1 MNLEY
6 STDRFVLIANYA
18 LICLPSFYMSVYIF
32 CKSQNIKLRVSQY
45 IYIIISG
52 ILFTTLFVL
61 LRLNST
67 SFSYFLYYL
76 IVPVLLSLLTRDSK
90 QFFKSLIIGSVSISL
105 VFVLDFA
112 SVFIQSTVF
121 WLLGSVKLS
130 VFNFFFN
137 QLMMIIFCILFMNIK
152 RFKRGF
158 QFFQTDENLGLGL
171 TLSVFVMF
179 LKCIKLRENSE
190 SDYTF
195 IVFIIGSIT
204 AGFGLFFWIRRSITA
219 HQRKR
224 MQLKSKEHYQ
234 EVLKERDKEIEK
246 QRQSNEYL
254 AKVVHRD
261 NHLMDSLN
269 TAIDAYYNTDDNVEK
284 SDLFREIQT
293 MIKERGELI
302 DREQRETKFLPST
315 GSLLIDSTINDLY
328 IKAAAHGIDFD
339 MAASAP
345 VSEIIGKY
353 ISQTDLQTLLSDH
366 IKDAVIAVEARGEGS
381 GKILLDLSMQND
393 NYCITIYDNGVAFEI
408 DTLSKLG
415 RERVTT
421 HADSGGSG
429 IGFMTTFETLNKA
442 YASLII
448 TEFDSTMP
456 FTKSVAF
463 RFDGE
468 SSFIIQSHR
477 SEELKEKLTR
487 DDVVI
492 L

>member
-1 MNLEY
+1 MSFVNIVTEY
-6 STDRFVLIANYA
+6 DLLIVYFLLVIFDYYVSAYLFCKVQN
-18 LICLPSFYMSVYIF
+18 ICLNKKQF
-32 CKSQNIKLRVSQY
+32 
-45 IYIIISG
+45 IYVIISG
-52 ILFTTLFVL
+52 LILSIGFIVFRNYSQQMAQLLLFAFIPFL
-61 LRLNST
+61 LVFIGRTSWYSSIAIGLI
-67 SFSYFLYYL
+67 SFSVFR
-76 IVPVLLSLLTRDSK
+76 VSR
-90 QFFKSLIIGSVSISL
+90 IIATIIT
-105 VFVLDFA
+105 A
-112 SVFIQSTVF
+112 TVF
-121 WLLGSVKLS
+121 WFFGHAQEDILVYFTELVCASVLCY
-130 VFNFFFN
+130 F
-137 QLMMIIFCILFMNIK
+137 LMRIK
-152 RFKRGF
+152 RFKKGF
-158 QFFQTDENLGLGL
+158 QFFLNDKHFGLGL
-171 TLSVFVMF
+171 ALTGVILTLTCVNLEALNEMDIIYV
-179 LKCIKLRENSE
+179 
-190 SDYTF
+190 
-195 IVFIIGSIT
+195 IVIIGVLISGFGLYLWIRHSIT
-204 AGFGLFFWIRRSITA
+204 ARYREHLQS
-219 HQRKR
+219 QSEEQYQKELSKR
-224 MQLKSKEHYQ
+224 D
-234 EVLKERDKEIEK
+234 REIEK

-261 NHLMDSLN
+261 NHLMNSLN
-269 TAIDAYYNTDDNVEK
+269 TAIDAYYNTNDNAEK

-302 DREQRETKFLPST
+302 DREQRETKLLPST

-339 MAASAP
+339 MAASVP

-353 ISQTDLQTLLSDH
+353 ISQTALQTLLSDH
-366 IKDAVIAVEARGEGS
+366 IKDAVIAVEAKGEES

-421 HADSGGSG
+421 YADSGGSG

>member
-1 MNLEY
+1 MTNSIDFLINSFIVFSFHY
-6 STDRFVLIANYA
+6 ISSGYLVLKSQGVKLILKSRVLFYVLGFVLAA
-18 LICLPSFYMSVYIF
+18 VLSFVNLY
-32 CKSQNIKLRVSQY
+32 N
-45 IYIIISG
+45 IYIAQVMLYFGTAIALMLVVHKADMKMLMLCIIMVS
-52 ILFTTLFVL
+52 
-61 LRLNST
+61 
-67 SFSYFLYYL
+67 
-76 IVPVLLSLLTRDSK
+76 LSH
-90 QFFKSLIIGSVSISL
+90 
-105 VFVLDFA
+105 
-112 SVFIQSTVF
+112 
-121 WLLGSVKLS
+121 
-130 VFNFFFN
+130 VFNFFSS
-137 QLMMIIFCILFMNIK
+137 IIFGTLFWFFSISYSEILVNLIISAFELVLSILLMSIK
-152 RFKRGF
+152 RFRKGLNLIEK
-158 QFFQTDENLGLGL
+158 DNYLGLGL
-171 TLSVFVMF
+171 SLSG
-179 LKCIKLRENSE
+179 
-190 SDYTF
+190 
-195 IVFIIGSIT
+195 IVFIITGVDNSEKRLSDVSFVALMMGIVIS
-204 AGFGLFFWIRRSITA
+204 GVGLYLWMRRSLTA
-219 HQRKR
+219 RYREHLQS
-224 MQLKSKEHYQ
+224 QSEEHFKEQ
-234 EVLKERDKEIEK
+234 LKEREKEIEK
-246 QRQSNEYL
+246 QRQSNEFL

-261 NHLMDSLN
+261 NHLMNSLN
-269 TAIDAYYNTDDNVEK
+269 TAIDTYYNADDNAEK

-302 DREQRETKFLPST
+302 DREQCETKLLPST

-393 NYCITIYDNGVAFEI
+393 NYCITIYDNGVAFEP

-415 RERVTT
+415 MERVTT
-421 HADSGGSG
+421 HAESGGSG

-477 SEELKEKLTR
+477 SVELKEKLTR

>member
-1 MNLEY
+1 MLLNMPIDSLINSLLSYYLAAYVYFKAQHTTMNKKQGIYLILTGFLL
-6 STDRFVLIANYA
+6 STVSVYVRIQSISISHFILFLIA
-18 LICLPSFYMSVYIF
+18 P
-32 CKSQNIKLRVSQY
+32 
-45 IYIIISG
+45 
-52 ILFTTLFVL
+52 LF
-61 LRLNST
+61 
-67 SFSYFLYYL
+67 
-76 IVPVLLSLLTRDSK
+76 LSLISWEK
-90 QFFKSLIIGSVSISL
+90 GEFVKSLAIGFIAYGFVIICETISTFIIGIILWMFFRTSNEHIANILIDIST
-105 VFVLDFA
+105 
-112 SVFIQSTVF
+112 I
-121 WLLGSVKLS
+121 LLC
-130 VFNFFFN
+130 FFF
-137 QLMMIIFCILFMNIK
+137 MRIK

-158 QFFQTDENLGLGL
+158 QFFNTDKNMGLGL
-171 TLSVFVMF
+171 SISSIIL
-179 LKCIKLRENSE
+179 ILRSIDLQDKKNE
-190 SDYTF
+190 DFHLVVY
-195 IVFIIGSIT
+195 IIGCTI
-204 AGFGLFFWIRRSITA
+204 AGYGLYLWIRRSITA
-219 HQRKR
+219 HQRER
-224 MQLKSKEHYQ
+224 MQLKSEEHYQ
-234 EVLKERDKEIEK
+234 EVLKERDKEIKK

-261 NHLMDSLN
+261 NHLMNSLN
-269 TAIDAYYNTDDNVEK
+269 TAINAYYNTDDNVEK

-302 DREQRETKFLPST
+302 DREQRETKLLPST
-315 GSLLIDSTINDLY
+315 GSLLIDSTINDLF

-393 NYCITIYDNGVAFEI
+393 NYCITIYDNGVAFEP

-415 RERVTT
+415 MERVTT
-421 HADSGGSG
+421 HAESGGSG